1 MKGEYYVYI
10 LTNGGGTV
18 LYVGITN
25 NLAARVDQH
34 AAGEGGAFSRK
45 YQLKRLLYF
54 ETYVDVRQAIA
65 REKQIKGWSRRK
77 KESLIRTMNPRLENL
92 RHTLRMVPR

>member
-18 LYVGITN
+18 LYVGITS
-25 NLAARVDQH
+25 NLGARVDQH
-34 AAGEGGAFSRK
+34 TAGEGGKFSRK
-45 YQLKRLLYF
+45 YQLERLLYF
-54 ETYVDVRQAIA
+54 ETYGDVRQAIA

-77 KESLIRTMNPRLENL
+77 KESLIQTMNPKLENL
-92 RHTLRMVPR
+92 RHTLRTVPR